1 MQTEGLDKEYKFS
14 ESILKKKKKSSEGF
28 LEKQVYIYYFDLFLL
43 Y

>member
-14 ESILKKKKKSSEGF
+14 KSILKKNSEGF
-28 LEKQVYIYYFDLFLL
+28 LKKQIYIYYFDLFLL